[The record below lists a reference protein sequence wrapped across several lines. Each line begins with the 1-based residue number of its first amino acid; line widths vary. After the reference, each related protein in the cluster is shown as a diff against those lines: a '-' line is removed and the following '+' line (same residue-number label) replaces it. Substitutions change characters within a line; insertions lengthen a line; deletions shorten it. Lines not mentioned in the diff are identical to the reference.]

1 MPWRI
6 GARPMKLTVE
16 FPSVIHRDGPDEIAR
31 LATAIE
37 EIGYDEIDIF
47 DHVINGYPIEGRA
60 PAPYPA
66 NMPLLEALVTLGY
79 IAAVTEHVG
88 LGTEVLV
95 LPQRQP
101 VLAAKQ
107 FSTIDTLSGGRLRV
121 GVGVGWQES
130 EYDALGM
137 DFHTRGRAMD
147 EAIELMRTCWRDET
161 IEFAGAHYRA
171 ESMAMEP
178 KPPQGGGIPLWIGGG
193 SKAALRRAGRV
204 GDGWM
209 ASGMLGSQG
218 ANAIAE
224 VKREAEQAGRDPDAL
239 GFQCQLATPPR
250 AGDPSTREFWAR
262 TAEVAATAAAA
273 QEAGFGWAAVNVTGV
288 FVAGAR
294 SIDAMIEQLGLLH
307 DAIRSE
313 TA

>member
-1 MPWRI
+1 
-6 GARPMKLTVE
+6 MKLTVD
-16 FPSVIHRDGPDEIAR
+16 FPSVVHRDGPDEIAR

-47 DHVINGYPIEGRA
+47 DHVINGYPIPGRD

-66 NMPLLEALVTLGY
+66 TMPLLEALVTLGY
-79 IAAVTEHVG
+79 IAAVTERVG

-147 EAIELMRTCWRDET
+147 EAIELMQACWRDET
-161 IEFAGAHYRA
+161 IEFDGNHFRA

-178 KPPQGGGIPLWIGGG
+178 KPPQGGGIPLWIGGV
-193 SKAALRRAGRV
+193 SKAALRRAGRI

-209 ASGMLGSQG
+209 ASGLLGEAAAG
-218 ANAIAE
+218 AIGVVKEAAE
-224 VKREAEQAGRDPDAL
+224 RAGRDPNAL

-262 TAEVAATAAAA
+262 TADVAATAAAA

-294 SIDAMIEQLGLLH
+294 SIDAMIEQLGVLH
-307 DAIRSE
+307 DAIRAE
-313 TA
+313 TG

>member
-1 MPWRI
+1 
-6 GARPMKLTVE
+6 MKLTVE
-16 FPSVIHRDGPDEIAR
+16 FPSVVHRDGPDEIAR
-31 LATAIE
+31 LAVAIE

-47 DHVINGYPIEGRA
+47 DHVINGYPIEGRD

-66 NMPLLEALVTLGY
+66 TMPLLEALVTLGY
-79 IAAVTEHVG
+79 IAAVTERVG

-137 DFHTRGRAMD
+137 DFHTRGKAMD
-147 EAIELMRTCWRDET
+147 EAIALMQACWRDET
-161 IEFAGAHYRA
+161 IEFAGDHFSA

-193 SKAALRRAGRV
+193 SKAALRRAGQV

-218 ANAIAE
+218 ADAIAE
-224 VKREAEQAGRDPDAL
+224 VRAEAERAGRDPDQL

-250 AGDPSTREFWAR
+250 AGDPSTREYWAR
-262 TAEVAATAAAA
+262 TADVAATAAAA

-294 SIDAMIEQLGLLH
+294 SIDAMIEQLGVLH
-307 DAIRSE
+307 DAIRAE
-313 TA
+313 TGGDD

>member
-1 MPWRI
+1 
-6 GARPMKLTVE
+6 MKLTVD
-16 FPSVIHRDGPDEIAR
+16 FPSVVHRDGPDEIAR

-47 DHVINGYPIEGRA
+47 DHVINGYPIPGRD

-66 NMPLLEALVTLGY
+66 TMPLLEALVTLGY
-79 IAAVTEHVG
+79 IAAVTERVG

-147 EAIELMRTCWRDET
+147 EAIELMQACWRDET
-161 IEFAGAHYRA
+161 IEFDGNHFRA

-178 KPPQGGGIPLWIGGG
+178 KPPQGGGIPLWIGGV
-193 SKAALRRAGRV
+193 SKAALRRAGRI

-209 ASGMLGSQG
+209 ASGLLGEAAAG
-218 ANAIAE
+218 AIGVVKEAAE
-224 VKREAEQAGRDPDAL
+224 RAGRDPNAL

-262 TAEVAATAAAA
+262 TADVAATAAAA
-273 QEAGFGWAAVNVTGV
+273 QEVGFGWAAVNVTGV

-294 SIDAMIEQLGLLH
+294 SIDAMIEQLGVLH
-307 DAIRSE
+307 DAIRAE
-313 TA
+313 TG

>member
-1 MPWRI
+1 
-6 GARPMKLTVE
+6 MKLTVE
-16 FPSVIHRDGPDEIAR
+16 FPSVVHRDGPDEIAR
-31 LATAIE
+31 LAVAIE
-37 EIGYDEIDIF
+37 EMGYDEIDIF
-47 DHVINGYPIEGRA
+47 DHVINGYPIEGRE

-66 NMPLLEALVTLGY
+66 TMPLLEALVTLGY
-79 IAAVTEHVG
+79 IAAVTERVG

-147 EAIELMRTCWRDET
+147 EAIALMQACWRDET
-161 IEFAGAHYRA
+161 IEFAGDHFQA

-209 ASGMLGSQG
+209 GSGMLGSQG
-218 ANAIAE
+218 AEAIAE
-224 VKREAEQAGRDPDAL
+224 VKAEAERAGRDPNAL

-250 AGDPSTREFWAR
+250 AGDPSTREYWAR
-262 TAEVAATAAAA
+262 TADVAATAAAA

-294 SIDAMIEQLGLLH
+294 SIDAMIEQLGVLH
-307 DAIRSE
+307 DAIRAE
-313 TA
+313 TGQGD

>member
-1 MPWRI
+1 
-6 GARPMKLTVE
+6 MKLTVE

-31 LATAIE
+31 LARAIE

-47 DHVINGYPIEGRA
+47 DHVINGYPIPGRD

-66 NMPLLEALVTLGY
+66 TMPLLEALVTLGY
-79 IAAVTEHVG
+79 IAAVTERVG

-137 DFHTRGRAMD
+137 DFHTRGKAMD
-147 EAIELMRTCWRDET
+147 EAIALMQACWRDET
-161 IEFAGAHYRA
+161 IEFEGDHFQA

-193 SKAALRRAGRV
+193 SKAALRRAGQV

-209 ASGMLGSQG
+209 ASGMLGAQG
-218 ANAIAE
+218 ADAIAE
-224 VKREAEQAGRDPDAL
+224 VRREAEQVGRDPGAL

-250 AGDPSTREFWAR
+250 AGDPSTREYWAR
-262 TAEVAATAAAA
+262 IPDVAATAAAA

-307 DAIRSE
+307 DAIRAE
-313 TA
+313 TG

>member
-1 MPWRI
+1 
-6 GARPMKLTVE
+6 MKLTVE
-16 FPSVIHRDGPDEIAR
+16 FPSVVHRDGPDEIAR
-31 LATAIE
+31 LAVAIE
-37 EIGYDEIDIF
+37 AIGYDEIDIF
-47 DHVINGYPIEGRA
+47 DHVINGYPIEGRD

-66 NMPLLEALVTLGY
+66 TMPLLEALVTLGY
-79 IAAVTEHVG
+79 IAAVTERVG

-147 EAIELMRTCWRDET
+147 EAIALMQACWRDET
-161 IEFAGAHYRA
+161 IEFAGDHFSA

-193 SKAALRRAGRV
+193 SKAALRRAGQV

-218 ANAIAE
+218 ADAIAE
-224 VKREAEQAGRDPDAL
+224 VKAEAERAGRDPDAL

-250 AGDPSTREFWAR
+250 AGDPSTREYWAR
-262 TAEVAATAAAA
+262 TADVAATAAAA

-294 SIDAMIEQLGLLH
+294 SIDAMIEQLGVLH
-307 DAIRSE
+307 DAIRVE
-313 TA
+313 TG

>member
-1 MPWRI
+1 
-6 GARPMKLTVE
+6 MKLTVD
-16 FPSVIHRDGPDEIAR
+16 FPSVVHRNGPTEISR
-31 LATAIE
+31 LARAIE
-37 EIGYDEIDIF
+37 DIGYDEIDIF
-47 DHVINGYPIEGRA
+47 DHVVMGHPHPDRESG
-60 PAPYPA
+60 PYPA
-66 NMPLLEALVTLGY
+66 NMPILEALVTLGY
-79 IAAVTEHVG
+79 IAAVTERVG

-147 EAIELMRTCWRDET
+147 EAIELMQACWRDET
-161 IEFAGAHYRA
+161 IEFDGNHFRA

-178 KPPQGGGIPLWIGGG
+178 KPPQGGGIPLWIGGV
-193 SKAALRRAGRV
+193 SKAALRRAGRI

-209 ASGMLGSQG
+209 ASGLLGEAAAG
-218 ANAIAE
+218 AIGVVKEAAE
-224 VKREAEQAGRDPDAL
+224 RAGRDPNAL

-262 TAEVAATAAAA
+262 TADVAATAAAA

-294 SIDAMIEQLGLLH
+294 SIDAMIEQLGVLH
-307 DAIRSE
+307 DAIRAE
-313 TA
+313 TG

>member
-1 MPWRI
+1 
-6 GARPMKLTVE
+6 MKLTVE

-250 AGDPSTREFWAR
+250 AGDPSTREYWAR

>member
-1 MPWRI
+1 
-6 GARPMKLTVE
+6 MKLTVE
-16 FPSVIHRDGPDEIAR
+16 FPSVVHRDGPDEIAR

-37 EIGYDEIDIF
+37 DIGYDEIDIF
-47 DHVINGYPIEGRA
+47 DHVINGYPIEGRT

-66 NMPLLEALVTLGY
+66 TMPLLEALVTLGY
-79 IAAVTEHVG
+79 IAAVTERVG

-137 DFHTRGRAMD
+137 DFHTRGKAMD
-147 EAIELMRTCWRDET
+147 EAIALMQACWRDET
-161 IEFAGAHYRA
+161 IEFDGEHFKS

-178 KPPQGGGIPLWIGGG
+178 KPPQGGDIPLWIGGG
-193 SKAALRRAGRV
+193 SPAALRRAGRV

-209 ASGMLGSQG
+209 ASGLLGD
-218 ANAIAE
+218 AAATAIST
-224 VKREAEQAGRDPDAL
+224 VKAEAEQAGRDPEAL

-250 AGDPSTREFWAR
+250 AGDPSTREYWAR
-262 TAEVAATAAAA
+262 SADVAATAAAA

-294 SIDAMIEQLGLLH
+294 SIDAMIEQLGVLH
-307 DAIRSE
+307 DAIRAE
-313 TA
+313 TG

>member
-1 MPWRI
+1 
-6 GARPMKLTVE
+6 MKLTVE

-107 FSTIDTLSGGRLRV
+107 FSTIDTLSGGSLRV

-137 DFHTRGRAMD
+137 AFHTRGRAMD
-147 EAIELMRTCWRDET
+147 EAIALMQACWRDET
-161 IEFAGAHYRA
+161 IDFAGDHFGA

-193 SKAALRRAGRV
+193 SKAALRRAGRG

-218 ANAIAE
+218 ADAIAE

-250 AGDPSTREFWAR
+250 AGDPSTREYWAR

>member
-1 MPWRI
+1 
-6 GARPMKLTVE
+6 MKLTVE
-16 FPSVIHRDGPDEIAR
+16 FPSVVHRDGPDEIAR

-37 EIGYDEIDIF
+37 DIGYDEIDIF

-66 NMPLLEALVTLGY
+66 TMPLLEALVTLGY
-79 IAAVTEHVG
+79 IAAVTERVG

-147 EAIELMRTCWRDET
+147 EAIALMQACWRDET
-161 IEFAGAHYRA
+161 IEFEGDHFQA

-193 SKAALRRAGRV
+193 SPAALRRAGRV

-209 ASGMLGSQG
+209 ASGLLGE
-218 ANAIAE
+218 AAATAIATVRE
-224 VKREAEQAGRDPDAL
+224 EAERAGRDPEAL

-250 AGDPSTREFWAR
+250 AGDPSTREYWAR
-262 TAEVAATAAAA
+262 SADVAATAAAA

-294 SIDAMIEQLGLLH
+294 SIDAMIEQLGVLH
-307 DAIRSE
+307 DAIRAE
-313 TA
+313 TG

>member
-1 MPWRI
+1 
-6 GARPMKLTVE
+6 MKLTVE
-16 FPSVIHRDGPDEIAR
+16 FPSVVHRDGPAEISR
-31 LATAIE
+31 LAAAIE

-66 NMPLLEALVTLGY
+66 TMPLLEALVTLGY
-79 IAAVTEHVG
+79 IAAVTERVG

-147 EAIELMRTCWRDET
+147 EAIALMQACWRDET
-161 IEFAGAHYRA
+161 IEFDGEHYRA
-171 ESMAMEP
+171 VSMAMEP
-178 KPPQGGGIPLWIGGG
+178 KPPQGGQIPLWIGGG
-193 SKAALRRAGRV
+193 SQAALRRAGRF

-209 ASGMLGSQG
+209 ASGLLGD
-218 ANAIAE
+218 AATEAIGV

-250 AGDPSTREFWAR
+250 AGDPSTREYWAR
-262 TAEVAATAAAA
+262 TADVAATAAAA

-313 TA
+313 TG

>member
-1 MPWRI
+1 
-6 GARPMKLTVE
+6 MKLTVE
-16 FPSVIHRDGPDEIAR
+16 FPSVVHRDGPDEIAR
-31 LATAIE
+31 LAVAIE

-47 DHVINGYPIEGRA
+47 DHVINGYPIEGRD

-66 NMPLLEALVTLGY
+66 TMPLLEALVTLGY
-79 IAAVTEHVG
+79 IAAVTERVG

-147 EAIELMRTCWRDET
+147 EAIALMRACWRDET
-161 IEFAGAHYRA
+161 IEFAGDHFSA

-193 SKAALRRAGRV
+193 SKAALRRAGQV

-218 ANAIAE
+218 ADAIAE
-224 VKREAEQAGRDPDAL
+224 VRAEAERAGRDPDQL

-250 AGDPSTREFWAR
+250 AGDPSTREYWAR
-262 TAEVAATAAAA
+262 TADVAATAAAA

-294 SIDAMIEQLGLLH
+294 SIDAMIEQLGVLH
-307 DAIRSE
+307 DAIRAE
-313 TA
+313 TGQDN

>member
-1 MPWRI
+1 
-6 GARPMKLTVE
+6 MKLTVE
-16 FPSVIHRDGPDEIAR
+16 FPSVVHRDGPDEIAR

-79 IAAVTEHVG
+79 IAAVTERVG

-137 DFHTRGRAMD
+137 DFHTRGKAMD
-147 EAIELMRTCWRDET
+147 EAIALMQACWRDET
-161 IEFAGAHYRA
+161 IEFDGEHFKS

-178 KPPQGGGIPLWIGGG
+178 KPPQGGDIPLWIGGG
-193 SKAALRRAGRV
+193 SPAALRRAGRV

-209 ASGMLGSQG
+209 ASGLLGD
-218 ANAIAE
+218 AAATAISK
-224 VKREAEQAGRDPDAL
+224 VKAEAEQAGRDPEAL

-250 AGDPSTREFWAR
+250 AGDPSTREYWAR
-262 TAEVAATAAAA
+262 SADVAATAAAA

-294 SIDAMIEQLGLLH
+294 SIDAMIEQLGVLH
-307 DAIRSE
+307 DAIRAE
-313 TA
+313 TG

>member
-1 MPWRI
+1 
-6 GARPMKLTVE
+6 MKLTVD
-16 FPSVIHRDGPDEIAR
+16 FPSVVHRDGPDEIAR

-47 DHVINGYPIEGRA
+47 DHVINGYPIPGRD

-66 NMPLLEALVTLGY
+66 TMPLLEALVTLGY
-79 IAAVTEHVG
+79 IAAVTERVG

-147 EAIELMRTCWRDET
+147 EAIELMQACWRDET
-161 IEFAGAHYRA
+161 IEFDGNHFRA

-178 KPPQGGGIPLWIGGG
+178 KPPQGGGIPLWIGGV
-193 SKAALRRAGRV
+193 SKAALRRAGRI

-209 ASGMLGSQG
+209 ASGLLGEAATG
-218 ANAIAE
+218 AIGVVKEAAE
-224 VKREAEQAGRDPDAL
+224 RAGRDPNAL

-262 TAEVAATAAAA
+262 TADVAATAAAA

-294 SIDAMIEQLGLLH
+294 SIDAMIEQLGVLH
-307 DAIRSE
+307 DAIRAE
-313 TA
+313 TG

>member
-1 MPWRI
+1 
-6 GARPMKLTVE
+6 MKLTVE

-31 LATAIE
+31 LARAIE

-47 DHVINGYPIEGRA
+47 DHVINGYPIPGRD

-66 NMPLLEALVTLGY
+66 TMPLLEALVTLGY
-79 IAAVTEHVG
+79 IAAVTERVG

-137 DFHTRGRAMD
+137 DFRTRGKAMD
-147 EAIELMRTCWRDET
+147 EAIALMQACWRDET
-161 IEFAGAHYRA
+161 IEFEGDHFQA

-209 ASGMLGSQG
+209 ASGMLGAQG
-218 ANAIAE
+218 ADAIAE
-224 VKREAEQAGRDPDAL
+224 VRREAEQAGRDPDAL

-250 AGDPSTREFWAR
+250 AGDPSTREYWAR
-262 TAEVAATAAAA
+262 IPDVAATAAAA

-294 SIDAMIEQLGLLH
+294 SIDAMIEQLGVLH
-307 DAIRSE
+307 DAIRAE
-313 TA
+313 TG

>member
-1 MPWRI
+1 
-6 GARPMKLTVE
+6 MKLTVE
-16 FPSVIHRDGPDEIAR
+16 FPSVVHRDGPDEITR
-31 LATAIE
+31 LAVAIE
-37 EIGYDEIDIF
+37 AIGYDEIDIF
-47 DHVINGYPIEGRA
+47 DHVINGYPIEGRD

-66 NMPLLEALVTLGY
+66 TMPLLEALVTLGY
-79 IAAVTEHVG
+79 IAAVTERVG

-147 EAIELMRTCWRDET
+147 EAIALIQACWRDET
-161 IEFAGAHYRA
+161 IEFAGDHFSA

-193 SKAALRRAGRV
+193 SKAALRRAGQV

-218 ANAIAE
+218 ADAIAE
-224 VKREAEQAGRDPDAL
+224 VKAEAERAGRDPDAL

-250 AGDPSTREFWAR
+250 AGDPSTREYWAR
-262 TAEVAATAAAA
+262 TADVAATAAAA

-294 SIDAMIEQLGLLH
+294 SIDAMIEQLGVLH
-307 DAIRSE
+307 DAIRVE
-313 TA
+313 TG

>member
-1 MPWRI
+1 
-6 GARPMKLTVE
+6 MKLTVE
-16 FPSVIHRDGPDEIAR
+16 FPSVVHRDGPDEIAR
-31 LATAIE
+31 LAVAIE
-37 EIGYDEIDIF
+37 GIGYDEIDIF
-47 DHVINGYPIEGRA
+47 DHVINGYPIEGRE

-66 NMPLLEALVTLGY
+66 TMPLLEALVTLGY
-79 IAAVTEHVG
+79 IAAVTERVG

-147 EAIELMRTCWRDET
+147 EAISLMQACWRDET
-161 IEFAGAHYRA
+161 IEFAGDHFSA

-193 SKAALRRAGRV
+193 SKAALRRAGQV

-218 ANAIAE
+218 ADAIAE
-224 VKREAEQAGRDPDAL
+224 VKQVAEKAGRDPDAL

-250 AGDPSTREFWAR
+250 AGDPSTREYWAR
-262 TAEVAATAAAA
+262 TADVAATAAAA

-294 SIDAMIEQLGLLH
+294 SIDAMIEQLGVLH
-307 DAIRSE
+307 DAIRAE
-313 TA
+313 TGRDN

>member
-1 MPWRI
+1 
-6 GARPMKLTVE
+6 MKLTVE

-79 IAAVTEHVG
+79 IAAVTERVG

-137 DFHTRGRAMD
+137 DFHTRGKAMD
-147 EAIELMRTCWRDET
+147 EAIALMQACWRDET
-161 IEFAGAHYRA
+161 IEFEGDHFQA

-193 SKAALRRAGRV
+193 SPAALRRAGRV

-209 ASGMLGSQG
+209 ASGLLGE
-218 ANAIAE
+218 AAATAIST
-224 VKREAEQAGRDPDAL
+224 VKEEAERAGRDPEAL

-250 AGDPSTREFWAR
+250 AGDPSTREYWAR
-262 TAEVAATAAAA
+262 SADVAATAAAA

-294 SIDAMIEQLGLLH
+294 SIDAMIEQLGVLH
-307 DAIRSE
+307 DAIRAE
-313 TA
+313 TG

>member
-1 MPWRI
+1 MR
-6 GARPMKLTVE
+6 LTVD
-16 FPSVIHRDGPDEIAR
+16 FPSVIHRDGPAEIAR

-37 EIGYDEIDIF
+37 EIGYDEIDMF
-47 DHVINGYPIEGRA
+47 DHVINGYPIPGRE

-66 NMPLLEALVTLGY
+66 TMPLLEALVTLGY
-79 IAAVTEHVG
+79 IAAVTERVG

-101 VLAAKQ
+101 ALAAKQ

-137 DFHTRGRAMD
+137 DFHTRGKAMD
-147 EAIELMRTCWRDET
+147 EAIALMQACWRDET
-161 IEFAGAHYRA
+161 IDFSGEHFSSEA
-171 ESMAMEP
+171 MAMEP
-178 KPPQGGGIPLWIGGG
+178 KPPQGGGIPLWIGGV
-193 SKAALRRAGRV
+193 SRAALRRAGRV

-209 ASGMLGSQG
+209 ATGVLGEEAVDS
-218 ANAIAE
+218 IAT
-224 VKREAEQAGRDPDAL
+224 VKAEAERAGRDPDAL
-239 GFQCQLATPPR
+239 GFQCQLAMPPR

-262 TAEVAATAAAA
+262 IPDVVATAAAA
-273 QEAGFGWAAVNVTGV
+273 QEVGYGWAAVNVTGV

-307 DAIRSE
+307 DAIRAE
-313 TA
+313 TG

>member
-1 MPWRI
+1 
-6 GARPMKLTVE
+6 MKLTVE
-16 FPSVIHRDGPDEIAR
+16 FPSVVHRDGPAEIAR
-31 LATAIE
+31 LAAAIE

-66 NMPLLEALVTLGY
+66 TMPLLEALVTLGY
-79 IAAVTEHVG
+79 IAAVTERVG

-130 EYDALGM
+130 EYEALGM

-147 EAIELMRTCWRDET
+147 EAIALMQACWRDET
-161 IEFAGAHYRA
+161 IEFDGEHYRA

-178 KPPQGGGIPLWIGGG
+178 KPPQGGDIPLWIGGG
-193 SKAALRRAGRV
+193 SQAALRRAGRF

-209 ASGMLGSQG
+209 ASGLLGD
-218 ANAIAE
+218 AAAEAIGV
-224 VKREAEQAGRDPDAL
+224 VKREAEAAGRDPEAL

-250 AGDPSTREFWAR
+250 AGDPSTREYWAR
-262 TAEVAATAAAA
+262 TADVAATAAAA

-294 SIDAMIEQLGLLH
+294 SIDAMIEQLGVLH
-307 DAIRSE
+307 DAIRAE
-313 TA
+313 TG